1 MTPRL
6 DPDRLT
12 RAVLWVAAAVGILL
26 PSIVGLLVSGNLVLA
41 GLTGPNAALHRTGA
55 LAAGLALA
63 ALVAAVRLLPARM
76 GHRAFLIVATAVA
89 LAVKLA
95 WVHLV
100 TMEPLSDFGK
110 MWALASEVAAEGP
123 GTATGSPLFMK
134 RVFFERIL
142 PFFLPMRLLFGPEP
156 SSYAVPN
163 VLAGIAT
170 SWLVYL
176 LAREWFGAGAA
187 RAAFVLSLAAPEA
200 LLAAEIPTHDIPGA
214 LYTVAG
220 LVVFNAACKLFQA
233 GRTRAALAAGCAFGL
248 VAVIVGLQR
257 TTGPFLL
264 LSCGL
269 LGVAVAVVGGEAGR
283 RRRIAGLAGLA
294 ALVLLIAPLAVY
306 QAGRG
311 ALRLAGVTLPQE
323 MLVRQRGMVMTA
335 SSESWSDGSWW
346 HFETEYRRRYGHLES
361 VDWPRLGMVRFATDT
376 YHTPTARLS
385 HYLRKAS
392 FLYDLGGL
400 AFFYVRGAD
409 LAGVGPIEGWREER
423 LTLLC
428 RCFTVFFLACLL
440 VGCHR
445 LWNLP
450 RVPLR
455 AFVPL
460 FYFAVLASL
469 LLFFAQTQSRYLYQ
483 IWYIGSIY
491 AGIAL
496 AGLRSS
502 AMGEQDADG

>member
-1 MTPRL
+1 MNLRL
-6 DPDRLT
+6 DPDRT
-12 RAVLWVAAAVGILL
+12 FRAVLWVAAAAGILL
-26 PSIVGLLVSGNLVLA
+26 PSVVGLLVSGNAVLA
-41 GLTGPNAALHRTGA
+41 GVTGANAALHRIDV

-63 ALVAAVRLLPARM
+63 ALVAAVRLLPARI
-76 GHRAFLIVATAVA
+76 GHRSFLVLATFAA

-95 WVHLV
+95 WVYLV
-100 TMEPLSDFGK
+100 TMEPLSDFGN
-110 MWALASEVAAEGP
+110 MWALASEVAADGA
-123 GTATGSPLFMK
+123 GVATGSPLFMK
-134 RVFFERIL
+134 RVYFERIL

-156 SSYAVPN
+156 SSYSVPN
-163 VLAGIAT
+163 VLAGIAA

-176 LAREWFGAGAA
+176 LAREWFGPAAA
-187 RAAFVLSLAAPEA
+187 RAAFVLSLAAPET

-214 LYTVAG
+214 LYTLAG

-248 VAVIVGLQR
+248 VAVVVGLQR

-269 LGVAVAVVGGEAGR
+269 LGVALAAVGAEEGR
-283 RRRIAGLAGLA
+283 RRRVAVLA
-294 ALVLLIAPLAVY
+294 ALALLIAPLAVY
-306 QAGRG
+306 QASRAG
-311 ALRLAGVTLPQE
+311 LRLVGATLPHE
-323 MLVRQRGMVMTA
+323 MLVRQRGMVLAA

-346 HFETEYRRRYGHLES
+346 HFETEYKRRYGHLES
-361 VDWPRLGMVRFATDT
+361 VDWPRLGMAKFATDT

-400 AFFYVRGAD
+400 AFFYVRDAD
-409 LAGVGPIEGWREER
+409 LAGVGPIEGRREER

-428 RCFTVFFLACLL
+428 RCFTVFFLVCLL

-450 RVPLR
+450 GVPLR

-483 IWYIGSIY
+483 IWFIGSLY

-496 AGLRSS
+496 AGLKGS
-502 AMGEQDADG
+502 ARGEHEAGG

>member
-1 MTPRL
+1 MIPL
-6 DPDRLT
+6 SGDRLA
-12 RAVLWVAAAVGILL
+12 RAVLWVAAAVGILI
-26 PSIVGLLVSGNLVLA
+26 PSVVGLLVSGNAVLA
-41 GLTGPNAALHRTGA
+41 GVTGAGGALHRRDV

-63 ALVAAVRLLPARM
+63 ALVAGVRLLPARI
-76 GHRAFLIVATAVA
+76 GHRSFLIVATAAA

-95 WVHLV
+95 WVYLV

-110 MWALASEVAAEGP
+110 MWALASEVAAEGADV
-123 GTATGSPLFMK
+123 ATESPLFMR

-170 SWLVYL
+170 SWLVYR
-176 LAREWFGAGAA
+176 LAREWFGDAAA
-187 RAAFVLSLAAPEA
+187 RAAFVLSLLAPETV
-200 LLAAEIPTHDIPGA
+200 LAAEIPTHDIPGV

-220 LVVFNAACKLFQA
+220 LVVFNAALRRFLE
-233 GRTRAALAAGCAFGL
+233 GRTRAALAVGCAFGL
-248 VAVIVGLQR
+248 LAVIVGLQR

-269 LGVAVAVVGGEAGR
+269 LGLVIVFLDLGTDR
-283 RRRIAGLAGLA
+283 RRLAWA
-294 ALVLLIAPLAVY
+294 ALALLIAPLAVY
-306 QAGRG
+306 QVGRTGLRMAG
-311 ALRLAGVTLPQE
+311 ATLPHE
-323 MLVRQRGMVMTA
+323 MLVRQRGMVMAA

-346 HFETEYRRRYGHLES
+346 HFETEYKRRYGHLQS
-361 VDWPRLGMVRFATDT
+361 VDWPHLGMVKFATDT

-385 HYLRKAS
+385 HYLRKSS

-400 AFFYVRGAD
+400 AFFYVRDAD
-409 LAGVGPIEGWREER
+409 LAGVGPIAGRREER

-428 RCFTVFFLACLL
+428 RCFTVFFLICLL
-440 VGCHR
+440 MGCHR
-445 LWNLP
+445 LWKLP
-450 RVPLR
+450 DVPLR

-496 AGLRSS
+496 AGLKP
-502 AMGEQDADG
+502 GEHEAEG